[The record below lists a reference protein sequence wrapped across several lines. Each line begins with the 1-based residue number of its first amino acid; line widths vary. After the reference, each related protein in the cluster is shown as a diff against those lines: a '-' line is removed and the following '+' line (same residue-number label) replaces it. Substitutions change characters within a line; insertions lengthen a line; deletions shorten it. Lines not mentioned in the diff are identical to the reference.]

1 MNNNNNQPK
10 FLGRGWAFPPCFSK
24 VNNEVQMVNGTED
37 IVQSLHILLSTQ
49 LGERVMQSEYG
60 CNLEHLLF
68 EPLSQSTQSYI
79 TKIIEHSIILYE
91 PRIKL
96 IEIDYDM
103 QDVYSGLVM
112 IDITFEIVK
121 TNSRF
126 NFVFPFYLN
135 EGTETSALQRHTS
148 SI

>member
-1 MNNNNNQPK
+1 MNDGQAK

-24 VNNEVQMVNGTED
+24 VNDEVQMVNGVED
-37 IVQSLHILLSTQ
+37 IRQSLHILLSTQ
-49 LGERVMQSEYG
+49 LGERAMQSDYG

-79 TKIIEHSIILYE
+79 TKLIEHSIALYE
-91 PRIKL
+91 ARIEL
-96 IEIDYDM
+96 LNIDFDM
-103 QDVYSGLVM
+103 TDVYNGKVM
-112 IDITFEIVK
+112 IDLSFRVVK

-126 NFVFPFYLN
+126 NFVYPFSLT
-135 EGTETSALQRHTS
+135 EGTELSALQQHTS